1 MASET
6 LSWVD
11 RRAANKRAKVGLNFL
26 FDCSE
31 DAEQLRSLRS
41 SSFRGETWCLFHIY
55 IYICLIC
62 DTQGKLRFLTD
73 DFT

>member
-41 SSFRGETWCLFHIY
+41 SPSQRCMAMHGNLDGFGRAE
-55 IYICLIC
+55 
-62 DTQGKLRFLTD
+62 
-73 DFT
+73 